1 MEKQKF
7 YITTPIYYPSD
18 KLHIGHTYCT
28 VATDAMARYKRLTG
42 CDVLF
47 LTGTDEHGQ
56 KIEDKAKAAGKTPK
70 EFLDNIVEG
79 PQGILDLWKL
89 MNISNDRFIRTTDDY
104 HCASIQKIFRKM
116 YEKGDIYK
124 GTYKGKYC
132 KPCES
137 FWTESQL
144 VDGKCPDCGRE
155 VMDAEEEA
163 YFFRLSKYAD
173 RVRHLLEDT
182 DFLQPRSRVN
192 EMVNNFIKPGLE
204 DLCVSRTS
212 FSWGIPV
219 DFDPGHVVYVWVDAL
234 FNYTTALGFMNDRY
248 HDYDKYWP
256 ADVHFVG
263 KEIVR
268 FHSIIWPA
276 MLMSME
282 MPLPKHVYG
291 HGWLVMDGGKMS
303 KSKGNVVD
311 PYVLAEKFGVDALRF
326 FLLRTFPFGSDGN
339 FSNELLI
346 QTINMDLANDLGNL
360 VSRTTAMVE
369 KYFGGTLPTE
379 RENSDADDDLKQM
392 ASTLR
397 DRYQAEMEHFQFQ
410 NALEQVF
417 KTIQR
422 ANKYIDENAP
432 WTLAKDPAN
441 RARLATV
448 MYNLLETIRICAVLL
463 TPFIP
468 DSAEK
473 IFDQIGACPCCRTW
487 EKANVWGSLRP
498 DVTVHKGEA
507 LFPRVDAEKALAE
520 LNAIQEAQRKA
531 ALPAL
536 ELEPYSQENVDFDT
550 FCRSDFRAVKIKA
563 CEPVKKS
570 DKLLKFTLDDGS
582 GTDRTIVSGI
592 RHYYQPEQLIGKTA
606 VAILNLPPRKMM
618 GIPSCGMLISAVHKE
633 KGEEKLH
640 LLLLDDA
647 IPAGAKLC

>member
-1 MEKQKF
+1 MEKKKF

-42 CDVLF
+42 CDVMF

-70 EFLDNIVEG
+70 EFLDEIVEG
-79 PQGILDLWKL
+79 PRGILDLWKL

-104 HCASIQKIFRKM
+104 HVAAIQKIFRRM
-116 YEKGDIYK
+116 YDKGDIYK
-124 GTYKGKYC
+124 GTYRGKYC

-155 VMDAEEEA
+155 VTDAEEEA

-182 DFLQPRSRVN
+182 DFLEPRSRVN

-212 FSWGIPV
+212 FSWGVPV

-234 FNYTTALGFMNDRY
+234 FNYTTALGFLNDKY
-248 HDYDKYWP
+248 DDYEKYWP

-282 MPLPKHVYG
+282 MPLPKKVYG
-291 HGWLVMDGGKMS
+291 HGWLLLDGGKMS

-311 PYVLAEKFGVDALRF
+311 PYLLAEKFGVDALRF

-346 QTINMDLANDLGNL
+346 QTINIDLANDLGNL

-379 RENSDADDDLKQM
+379 RQEGEPDTELRTM

-397 DRYQAEMEHFQFQ
+397 DRYEAEMERFQFQ

-432 WTLAKDPAN
+432 WALAKDPAN
-441 RARLATV
+441 RVRLATV
-448 MYNLLETIRICAVLL
+448 MYHLLETIRICATLL
-463 TPFIP
+463 TPFMP
-468 DSAEK
+468 ESAEK
-473 IFDQIGACPCCRTW
+473 IFDQIGACQGCRTW

-498 DVTVHKGEA
+498 DATVHKGEA
-507 LFPRVDAEKALAE
+507 LFPRIDAEKALAE
-520 LNAIQEAQRKA
+520 LEELEAQQRKA

-536 ELEPYSQENVDFDT
+536 EVEPYTEEKVDFDT
-550 FCRSDFRAVKIKA
+550 FCKSDLRAVKIKN

-582 GTDRTIVSGI
+582 GTDRVILSGI
-592 RHYYQPEQLIGKTA
+592 RHYYEPEQLIGKTA

-633 KGEEKLH
+633 RGEEKLH

>member
-116 YEKGDIYK
+116 YDKGDIYK

-276 MLMSME
+276 MLMSMD

-311 PYVLAEKFGVDALRF
+311 PYVLAERFGVDALRF

-369 KYFGGTLPTE
+369 KYFGGTLPAE
-379 RENSDADDDLKQM
+379 RESSDADCDLKTM

-397 DRYQAEMEHFQFQ
+397 DRYEAEMEHFQFQ

-417 KTIQR
+417 RTIQR

-507 LFPRVDAEKALAE
+507 LFPRIDAEKALAE

-536 ELEPYSQENVDFDT
+536 ELEPYTQEQVDFDT
-550 FCRSDFRAVKIKA
+550 FCKSDFRAVKIKN
-563 CEPVKKS
+563 CEAVKKS

-582 GTDRTIVSGI
+582 GTDRTILSGI
-592 RHYYQPEQLIGKTA
+592 HHYYEPEQLIGKTA
-606 VAILNLPPRKMM
+606 VAVLNLPPRKMM

-640 LLLLDDA
+640 LLLLDDS